1 MSLEIRA
8 LTKTYPGASGPAV
21 RNVDL
26 DVVPGTISA
35 LIGPNGA
42 GKTTLISIVMGL
54 VERDGGTV
62 ELDGEDLLG
71 RRGPELRHGIGY
83 APQEEAIFPTLT
95 VEDNLRLYAEL
106 AGLRGRE
113 AQRRIEEVAEAFL
126 VGDLLARKAG
136 ALSGG
141 QRRRINNAIALL
153 GRPRLVILDEPTAG
167 VDPATRSAVLDV
179 VRRLADD
186 GCGVCYSTHYLP
198 EVTALDATVTL
209 LDRGAVIARGTVPEL
224 LAMHT
229 RSGIE
234 LRFDGGAPEIAGLP
248 GRVQRAGD
256 LLRIEVADPARHLSQ
271 VVAALG
277 DHGHR
282 LIDVQLSQPDLDS
295 VFLML
300 TGREYAGDDSGGELL
315 DELP

>member
-1 MSLEIRA
+1 MSLAIRSVAKSYAGMSAPA
-8 LTKTYPGASGPAV
+8 LRG
-21 RNVDL
+21 VDL

-42 GKTTLISIVMGL
+42 GKTTLVSIVMGL
-54 VERDGGTV
+54 TELDAGTV
-62 ELDGEDLLG
+62 EFDGVDLLG
-71 RRGPELRHGIGY
+71 SDGPRLRREIGY
-83 APQEEAIFPTLT
+83 APQEEAIFPTMS

-106 AGLRGRE
+106 SGVRGRDV
-113 AQRRIEEVAEAFL
+113 QRRIDEVAEAFL
-126 VGDLLARKAG
+126 VGDLLGRTAG

-141 QRRRINNAIALL
+141 QRRRIHNAIALI
-153 GRPRLVILDEPTAG
+153 GRPRLLILDEPTAG
-167 VDPATRSAVLDV
+167 VDPATRGAVLEV
-179 VRRLADD
+179 VKRLAYD

-209 LDRGAVIARGTVPEL
+209 LDRGSVIARGTVSEL

-234 LRFDGGAPEIAGLP
+234 LRFDGPAPEIVGLP

-256 LLRIEVADPARHLSQ
+256 LLRIEVADPARHLSR
-271 VVAALG
+271 VVALLG
-277 DHGHR
+277 DHGPR
-282 LIDVQLSQPDLDS
+282 LTNVELSQPDLDS

-300 TGREYAGDDSGGELL
+300 TGREYAEEAEGAV
-315 DELP
+315 DEPT